1 VNTNTAKD
9 VILEDGSVIDVKDMS
24 DQIKIENLGYLVR
37 RLSTALKR
45 HTDKEDVL
53 IAHSLQFVN
62 DHVGKPK
69 TLRNSDEK
77 QT

>member
-1 VNTNTAKD
+1 MNKNTAKNA
-9 VILEDGSVIDVKDMS
+9 VLEDGSVIDVKDMS

-53 IAHSLQFVN
+53 IAHSLKFVE

-69 TLRNSDEK
+69 TMR
-77 QT
+77 

>member
-1 VNTNTAKD
+1 MSKNSTKD
-9 VILEDGSVIDVKDMS
+9 VILEDGSVIDVKDM
-24 DQIKIENLGYLVR
+24 DDKIEIENLGYLVR

-53 IAHSLQFVN
+53 IAHSLKFVE

-69 TLRNSDEK
+69 TLRTEDEN